1 MSKNKKL
8 FSATVAVVLLA
19 VASYAVFQWQRQMR
33 ENAGTVCQ
41 ICWRPVHSSMLAV
54 GEVNGEEKRF
64 CCPACALTTAQQS
77 GQPVRLTRLT
87 DFNTNQPLDPKAAF
101 LVRGSDVNLDMHSQP
116 LVDQEKRPVPVHFDR
131 CTPSILAFRSREEAQ
146 VFLKEHGGELL
157 QIADLKPHLVA
168 P

>member
-1 MSKNKKL
+1 MSKTKL
-8 FSATVAVVLLA
+8 FSATIALILVAVA
-19 VASYAVFQWQRQMR
+19 GYAVFEYQRQAR
-33 ENAGTVCQ
+33 ENAENVCQ
-41 ICWRPVHSSMLAV
+41 ICWRPVHDSMLTV
-54 GEVNGEEKRF
+54 GEVSGEEKRF
-64 CCPACALTTAQQS
+64 CCAACALTTAQQI
-77 GQPVRLTRLT
+77 GKPVRLTRLT
-87 DFNTNQPLDPKAAF
+87 DFNSNQPLDPKAAF

-146 VFLKEHGGELL
+146 AFLKEHGGELL

>member
-1 MSKNKKL
+1 MSKTKL
-8 FSATVAVVLLA
+8 FSATIALILVAVA
-19 VASYAVFQWQRQMR
+19 GYAVFEYQRQAR
-33 ENAGTVCQ
+33 ENAENVCQ
-41 ICWRPVHSSMLAV
+41 ICWRPVHDSMLTV
-54 GEVNGEEKRF
+54 GEVSGEEKRF

-146 VFLKEHGGELL
+146 AFLKEHGGELL

>member
-1 MSKNKKL
+1 MAKTKL
-8 FSATVAVVLLA
+8 FSAAIALILVAVA
-19 VASYAVFQWQRQMR
+19 GYAVYEYQHQAR
-33 ENAGTVCQ
+33 ENAGNVCQ

-64 CCPACALTTAQQS
+64 CCPACALTTAQQT
-77 GQPVRLTRLT
+77 GQPVRLTRIT
-87 DFNTNQPLDPKAAF
+87 DFNTNQPLDPKTAF

-116 LVDQEKRPVPVHFDR
+116 LVNQEKRPVPVHFDR

-146 VFLKEHGGELL
+146 SFQQAHGGELL
-157 QIADLKPHLVA
+157 QMADLKAHLVA